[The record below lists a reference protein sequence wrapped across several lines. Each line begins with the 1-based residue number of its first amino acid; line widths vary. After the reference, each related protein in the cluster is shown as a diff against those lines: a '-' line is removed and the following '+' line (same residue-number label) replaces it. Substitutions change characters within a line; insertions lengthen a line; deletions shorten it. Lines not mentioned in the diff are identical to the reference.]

1 MAFRKTVRSVYEPY
15 PYFGGFCE
23 RKFKTIEDGS
33 SSLVQELSNVP
44 FSELCSETLPIISAA
59 ALIGSGKKIDGN
71 VNFEP
76 SLATMQDSVTS
87 KIANL
92 INS

>member
-1 MAFRKTVRSVYEPY
+1 MAFRKTVRCVYEPS
-15 PYFGGFCE
+15 PYFGGFHE
-23 RKFKTIEDGS
+23 PKFKTIEDGS
-33 SSLVQELSNVP
+33 ASIVQELVGVP
-44 FSELCSETLPIISAA
+44 VSELSSEALP
-59 ALIGSGKKIDGN
+59 LIDAGSLLKSGKKIDGN

-76 SLATMQDSVTS
+76 SFVTMQESVTS